1 LYDPVPFG
9 DLQMIRPHTRASGN
23 PVPEPYGEPYGKPY
37 GEPYG
42 KPYVN
47 APCPARPALLAWAVL
62 VVLLLPAAA
71 LADRI
76 YRSVDAQ
83 GRPVFS
89 DKPPTEDAQP
99 LDMAPLMTFEAPP
112 LEAAPHYSDP
122 IAAASGP
129 AYEALA
135 IVSPRHDEAVRSNTG
150 DVSITTRLTPVLRTD
165 HRLQF
170 LLDGQVVDGA
180 PDGGTFNLTN
190 VHRGTHVVQARVVD
204 EGGRVLI
211 ESSPVT
217 FHMLQISVLT
227 RPR

>member
-1 LYDPVPFG
+1 MISPPTDPSG
-9 DLQMIRPHTRASGN
+9 ERAA
-23 PVPEPYGEPYGKPY
+23 EPCGEPCGKPCGEPCGKPYGKPAGGAY
-37 GEPYG
+37 ARVGCRG
-42 KPYVN
+42 L
-47 APCPARPALLAWAVL
+47 PAVLAWAVL
-62 VVLLLPAAA
+62 VALLLPAAA

-89 DKPPTEDAQP
+89 DKPPSEDAKP

-112 LEAAPHYSDP
+112 LEASPQYSDP
-122 IAAASGP
+122 IAASGP
-129 AYEALA
+129 AYEGLA
-135 IVSPRHDEAVRSNTG
+135 IISPRHDEAVRSNAG
-150 DVSITTRLTPVLRTD
+150 DVSILTRLTPILRAD
-165 HRLQF
+165 HRLQL
-170 LLDGQVVDGA
+170 LLDGQIVDGA
-180 PDGGTFNLTN
+180 PERGTFDLTN

-211 ESSPVT
+211 ESDPVT